1 MRRAIEAAL
10 HCARCPIIGTTCR
23 TYARFS
29 HPVSPFWHHRTRSS
43 AFRRDSLC
51 LLFTYRRKP
60 RWIPFISESITS
72 TCA

>member
-29 HPVSPFWHHRTRSS
+29 HPVSPFWHHRTRSDES
-43 AFRRDSLC
+43 PSHGPCISSFQIFYLMK
-51 LLFTYRRKP
+51 FHKP
-60 RWIPFISESITS
+60 GDFQI
-72 TCA
+72 